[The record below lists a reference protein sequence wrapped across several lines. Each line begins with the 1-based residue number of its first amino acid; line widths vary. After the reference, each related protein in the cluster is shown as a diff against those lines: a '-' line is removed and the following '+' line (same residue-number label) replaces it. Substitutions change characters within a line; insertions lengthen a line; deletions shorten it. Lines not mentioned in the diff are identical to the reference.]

1 MKRNLKV
8 TQPCLQLPSEFSLNS
23 KISIRG
29 SVSHTIFNG
38 NVLKGS
44 FLRVLQHVPS
54 PLLSCLH
61 VYLCPIAQKAAL
73 CMWRV
78 FQMKTRMPLLSFL
91 A

>member
-8 TQPCLQLPSEFSLNS
+8 TQPCLQPPSEFSLNS

-29 SVSHTIFNG
+29 SVSTIINE
-38 NVLKGS
+38 NVLKCS

-61 VYLCPIAQKAAL
+61 LCPIAQKAAL